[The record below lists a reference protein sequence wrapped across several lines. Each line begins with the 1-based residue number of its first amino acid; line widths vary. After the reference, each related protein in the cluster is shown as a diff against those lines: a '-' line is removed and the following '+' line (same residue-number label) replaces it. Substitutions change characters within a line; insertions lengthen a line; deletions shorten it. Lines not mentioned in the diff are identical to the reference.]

1 MEITK
6 NNNQYYGKYFERAI
20 CSVIN
25 NEPFVNLT
33 NFNFPPEDI
42 EKMNSDAKI
51 CSNIFNDRKL
61 YFYSKWRYFVRWKKC
76 RN

>member
-33 NFNFPPEDI
+33 NFILAYPDPV
-42 EKMNSDAKI
+42 
-51 CSNIFNDRKL
+51 
-61 YFYSKWRYFVRWKKC
+61 FV
-76 RN
+76 